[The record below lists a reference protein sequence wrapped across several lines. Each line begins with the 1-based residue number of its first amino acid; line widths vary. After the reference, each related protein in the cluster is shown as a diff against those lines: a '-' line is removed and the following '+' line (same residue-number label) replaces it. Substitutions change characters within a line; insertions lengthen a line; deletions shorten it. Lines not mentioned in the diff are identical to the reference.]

1 MHMVWRPVYR
11 ETTSQWFRKQDR
23 MDKIFWISM
32 AFVMGFTDEEIG
44 RYCGVHPD
52 TVRKWRIDW
61 GIYKYHNDHYV
72 RRSIR
77 PAA

>member
-1 MHMVWRPVYR
+1 MHLAWRPVYR
-11 ETTSQWFRKQDR
+11 ETTAQWFRKQDR

-32 AFVMGFTDEEIG
+32 AFWMGFTDAEVG

-61 GIYKYHNDHYV
+61 GIRKYMTDYV
-72 RRSIR
+72 RS
-77 PAA
+77 AA